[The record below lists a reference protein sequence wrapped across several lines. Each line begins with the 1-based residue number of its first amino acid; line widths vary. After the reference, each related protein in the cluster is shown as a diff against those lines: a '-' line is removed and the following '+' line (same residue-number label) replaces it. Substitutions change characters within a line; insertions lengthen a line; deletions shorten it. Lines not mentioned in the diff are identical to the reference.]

1 MDDFYEEGTW
11 IIVERAESD
20 NFKVVKDG
28 NSSVS
33 RFVCKNRLKKINS

>member
-1 MDDFYEEGTW
+1 MEDFYEEGTW

-20 NFKVVKDG
+20 HCKVVKDG